1 MTEYTFEAVVKLRVK
16 NVEDFMEAATM
27 AEEFFSAGLEQLA
40 YSSDDEDDH
49 YAIDGVNINWNG
61 SQKW

>member
-1 MTEYTFEAVVKLRVK
+1 MSDYTFEAVVKLRVK
-16 NVEDFMEAATM
+16 ADDFYEAAER

-49 YAIDGVNINWNG
+49 YAIDGVNINWN
-61 SQKW
+61 SSREW